1 MLRQWTGY
9 CDMTPDYSPIMGE
22 TPVEN
27 FYLDAGWGTWGFKAS
42 AVCGETMA
50 EMAATRRTPDLIA
63 PFELARFAR
72 DTLVPERAAAA
83 VSH

>member
-1 MLRQWTGY
+1 
-9 CDMTPDYSPIMGE
+9 MTPDYSPIMGE

-42 AVCGETMA
+42 PVCGETMA
-50 EMAATRRTPDLIA
+50 EMVATRKTPELIA
-63 PFELARFAR
+63 PFAPVALPATRR
-72 DTLVPERAAAA
+72 SCPRRRAAA